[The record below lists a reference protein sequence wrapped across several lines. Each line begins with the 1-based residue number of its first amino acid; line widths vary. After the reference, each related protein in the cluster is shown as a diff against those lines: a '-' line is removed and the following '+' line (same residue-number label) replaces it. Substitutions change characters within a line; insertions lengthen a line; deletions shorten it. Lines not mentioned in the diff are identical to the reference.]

1 MVITILKSHLLTAME
16 TFTLCFIKKI
26 FLLKKI
32 KPQQKKNEYQFLYKK
47 DEELKDYIITVGN
60 EGNFEHG
67 IDFRNCK
74 TILDRD

>member
-1 MVITILKSHLLTAME
+1 MLH
-16 TFTLCFIKKI
+16 
-26 FLLKKI
+26 
-32 KPQQKKNEYQFLYKK
+32 QKNIPIEENQTSTEKNEYQFLYKK
-47 DEELKDYIITVGN
+47 DEELKDDIITVGN